1 MQPRSVVS
9 GFSVLK
15 TFQQNFDLDTKQK
28 KNILS
33 RLKATMVLTKVLGN
47 GCQGDLTLQV
57 LITYASR
64 SFFVLTCVV
73 SGCVAPC
80 IMTSFHLLNAT
91 TSSTKTATAFQ
102 LFPVIFVFSLFFFF
116 CFGFS
121 IKCFF
126 YFFLFL
132 SLFIFLFFI

>member
-1 MQPRSVVS
+1 
-9 GFSVLK
+9 
-15 TFQQNFDLDTKQK
+15 
-28 KNILS
+28 
-33 RLKATMVLTKVLGN
+33 MVLTKVLGN

-91 TSSTKTATAFQ
+91 TSSTKTPTAFQ
-102 LFPVIFVFSLFFFF
+102 LFPVIFVFSLFFSFVSVFQLNVFF
-116 CFGFS
+116 AFF
-121 IKCFF
+121 FF
-126 YFFLFL
+126 YRYLFFFFLFKKKNF
-132 SLFIFLFFI
+132 SRCFFDPFDNLLNNESPKSPNKQKINSV